1 MKRVFWVLALVL
13 VLTQP
18 AAAAE
23 NQGSL
28 KIDLD
33 TGELP
38 VTNGAV
44 TLYQVGTP
52 ADEGYRVL
60 DYYGGG
66 TVRYQDA
73 VSDNLAMYYSVPGS
87 ADGANR
93 RLLSLPSLPAASSHQ
108 GAVGFEAKSRHFA
121 YRFRL
126 PPDSRFRQAYPGP
139 LGCGLVRP
147 GSGAVRLAEKTETL
161 TKYGSD
167 CRKDR
172 SLRASAH
179 TGVAIRSPKP
189 SPERRRCPEGEV
201 VSHFCPHPSRACG
214 GRASHLYIM
223 EQLPLAIVRF

>member
-1 MKRVFWVLALVL
+1 MKRVFWVLTLVL

-44 TLYQVGTP
+44 TLYRRRGLSGSGLLRRGHR
-52 ADEGYRVL
+52 ALSGRVVRQSGHVL
-60 DYYGGG
+60 FRTGRLRTGAIAGCGRSGGVFGIGGG
-66 TVRYQDA
+66 A
-73 VSDNLAMYYSVPGS
+73 VLGA

-108 GAVGFEAKSRHFA
+108 GAVGLEAKSRHFA

-126 PPDSRFRQAYPGP
+126 PPDSRFRQTYPGP

-147 GSGAVRLAEKTETL
+147 GSGAVRLAEKTERL
-161 TKYGSD
+161 TKN
-167 CRKDR
+167 
-172 SLRASAH
+172 AVI
-179 TGVAIRSPKP
+179 VARW
-189 SPERRRCPEGEV
+189 
-201 VSHFCPHPSRACG
+201 
-214 GRASHLYIM
+214 
-223 EQLPLAIVRF
+223 